1 MPTPSAPST
10 IAFPV
15 LFADIGGTNA
25 RFALLTDAAAELRH
39 FDTVETRLFPTIED
53 AIAATV
59 IGAGVPAPRSL
70 VFALAGPIG
79 AESTHLTN
87 CPWVVT
93 PRNLIGRFGLAHVIL
108 FNDFEA
114 LGLCLPGLSAGDLV
128 SIGDALPP
136 ASGTKVVIGPGTG
149 LGAAGLVDA
158 AGQWVP
164 VPGEGGHI
172 DLAPVTAR
180 DFAVWPNIE
189 RPGERVS
196 GETIIC
202 GSGLLRLY
210 RAVAATDGVA
220 SVCSSPADV
229 TAAAE
234 AGDAT
239 AVEAVALFAEHLGRT
254 AGNLA
259 VTFLASGG
267 VYLAGGIAPR
277 IIGVLRSGRFRA
289 AFEDKYPHQL
299 LMKAMATAVI
309 VHERPALA
317 GLVDFARNPEHFA
330 IRLAGRHWTA

>member
-1 MPTPSAPST
+1 MPSSTSAVV
-10 IAFPV
+10 AFPV

-25 RFALLTDAAAELRH
+25 RFALLTDVDAEIRH
-39 FDTVETRLFPTIED
+39 FDTVETRRFPTVDD
-53 AIAATV
+53 AIQGAV
-59 IGAGVPAPRSL
+59 IDAGAPVPKSL

-79 AESTHLTN
+79 PESTQLTN

-93 PRNLIGRFGLAHVIL
+93 PRQLIERFGLEHVIL

-114 LGLCLPGLSAGDLV
+114 LGLCLPGLKPKDLLAV
-128 SIGDALPP
+128 GGALPP
-136 ASGTKVVIGPGTG
+136 ERGTKVVIGPGTG

-158 AGQWVP
+158 AGLWVP

-180 DFAVWPNIE
+180 DYAIWPHIE
-189 RPGERVS
+189 RFGGRVT

-210 RAVAATDGVA
+210 KAVTLASKAMSTCDTPAA
-220 SVCSSPADV
+220 V

-234 AGDAT
+234 AGEPH
-239 AVEAVALFAEHLGRT
+239 AVETVALFAEHLGRI

-259 VTFLASGG
+259 LTFLAHGG

-277 IIGVLRSGRFRA
+277 IARVLQQGGFRA
-289 AFEDKYPHQL
+289 AFEDKYPHQA
-299 LMKAMATAVI
+299 LMAGLPTAII
-309 VHERPALA
+309 VHDRPALS
-317 GLVDFARNPEHFA
+317 GLVDFARRPETFGV
-330 IRLAGRHWTA
+330 RLDGRHWVG

>member
-1 MPTPSAPST
+1 MPTSAPAVV
-10 IAFPV
+10 AFPV

-25 RFALLTDAAAELRH
+25 RFAMLTDVNAEIRH

-53 AIAATV
+53 AIQAAV
-59 IGAGVPAPRSL
+59 IDAGAPVPKSL

-79 AESTHLTN
+79 AESTQLTN

-93 PRNLIGRFGLAHVIL
+93 PRRLIERFALAHVIL

-114 LGLCLPGLSAGDLV
+114 LGLCLPGLKPQDLV
-128 SIGDALPP
+128 AVGGALPP
-136 ASGTKVVIGPGTG
+136 ERGTKVVIGPGTG

-158 AGQWVP
+158 AGLWVP

-172 DLAPVTAR
+172 DLAPVTER
-180 DFAVWPNIE
+180 DYAVWPHIE
-189 RPGERVS
+189 RVGDRVT

-210 RAVAATDGVA
+210 KALTLASNVVSACDTPAA
-220 SVCSSPADV
+220 V

-234 AGDAT
+234 AGDSLAMET
-239 AVEAVALFAEHLGRT
+239 VAIFAEHLGRI

-259 VTFLASGG
+259 LTFLAHGG

-277 IIGVLRSGRFRA
+277 IARVLQQGSFRA
-289 AFEDKYPHQL
+289 AFEDKYPHQG
-299 LMKAMATAVI
+299 LMAELPTAII

-317 GLVDFARNPEHFA
+317 GLVDFARRPDTFGV
-330 IRLAGRHWTA
+330 RLDGRHWVG